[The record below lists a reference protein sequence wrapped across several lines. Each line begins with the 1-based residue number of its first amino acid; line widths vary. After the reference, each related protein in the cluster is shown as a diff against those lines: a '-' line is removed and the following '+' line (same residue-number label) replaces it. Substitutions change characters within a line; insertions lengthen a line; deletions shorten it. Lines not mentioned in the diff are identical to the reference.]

1 MVTYGIVH
9 LLIAW
14 IAVTGVKGNDSQ
26 DEALVAMA
34 QTVYGEALPW
44 VTAFGLAAL
53 TVWQVFETIWRR
65 TPEEARLNRTFGRLG
80 STFSAVTYLTVGIS
94 AARVAAVGHG
104 ARNGRRTV
112 SDTTAVEETVLRV
125 DRGEMTLQLSE
136 TRYR

>member
-1 MVTYGIVH
+1 LVTYGIVH

-65 TPEEARLNRTFGRLG
+65 TPEEARLNRTFAGWDRRSAPSPTSPLG
-80 STFSAVTYLTVGIS
+80 SARPGWPPLGTGRGTAAAPSATPPPSRKPFCVF
-94 AARVAAVGHG
+94 
-104 ARNGRRTV
+104 
-112 SDTTAVEETVLRV
+112 